1 MMKIED
7 QDQDQ
12 NKDEDAGPF
21 EAPFFPSRLCEVPLT
36 KSHNVHVNRTGLADL
51 VLCNRWRNPNVI
63 F

>member
-1 MMKIED
+1 MKIKRRIAMRIKVMIED

-36 KSHNVHVNRTGLADL
+36 KSHNVHVNRT
-51 VLCNRWRNPNVI
+51 
-63 F
+63 